1 MGPLLES
8 KYRVPARRPG
18 TVARPRLLEALD
30 GAVRTAVTVVSA
42 PAGFGKSTL
51 LAEWLATP
59 PAGTTA
65 AAWVSLDE
73 RDDDP
78 TLFWTY
84 AVTAMQAA
92 AGVGDGALAVLASSP
107 ASTETALVA
116 VLNDLARMPRDLVL
130 VLDDVHLVNSPAVHE
145 GIAFLLE
152 HRPPRL
158 HLVLATR
165 VDPPLPLARWR
176 ARGELLEVRAAD
188 LRFTE
193 QESAAY
199 LNGPMGLALSE
210 HDVATL
216 DGRAEGWI
224 AALQLAALSM
234 RGRDDVGAFIA
245 GFAGDD
251 RHVVDYLA
259 EEVLARQPDD
269 VRDFLLETSI
279 LERLTGPL
287 CDAVTGRPGGR
298 GTLVALER
306 ANLFLVPLDDRRQ
319 WYRYHHL
326 FADVLR
332 AHLVDERPDTVPE
345 LHRRAGRWFSDHGD
359 TPAAVDHALA
369 GGHVDRAA
377 DLMEGAMST
386 MRRERRE
393 AELGSWVRSLP
404 HEIVRVRPVL
414 GMAFVGALA
423 QASEFDTVEQRLADV
438 ERAVRPDGG
447 TWPAQP
453 PPGLVVVDEEGY
465 RSVPA
470 GLEVYRAA
478 LALRR
483 ADLDAAAAHA
493 REALSLTPVSDDLTR
508 AAAGALGGLASWA
521 RGDLARAEAAYVESV
536 AGLHRAGFVAD
547 VLGCCIALGDIR
559 RTLGRPSDAERLH
572 RWALALTDPAAPIR
586 GTADMHVALAGVL
599 IERDDLTGAA
609 EHLDTSR
616 RLGEHRGLPQNPYR
630 SRVAEAR
637 LLEARGDPDG
647 ALTLLDEAERVHDT
661 DYSPDVAPVPAVRA
675 RLRLRRGE
683 LQHAEAWARE
693 RQLAPDDELT
703 YLREYEHLTLAR
715 LLLARRDGAGPDAAA
730 GLLARLHAAAEDG
743 GRVGSLIEIL
753 VLEALAAQARGDV
766 PSALDALRRAV
777 TLAEPEGVVRVV
789 ADEGPSIAVLLR
801 TFTKHDPG
809 YAYGRRLLAPCAGTA
824 PASRALVDPLSER
837 ELDVLRLLGSD
848 LDGPDIARELSV
860 SLNTVRT
867 HTKSI
872 YAKLGVNS
880 RRAAVRR
887 AHELG
892 VLPRRR

>member
-1 MGPLLES
+1 MVGPLLES
-8 KYRVPARRPG
+8 KYRVPRPRPG
-18 TVARPRLLEALD
+18 TVARPRLVRALG
-30 GAVRTAVTVVSA
+30 GAVRTALTVVSA

-51 LAEWLATP
+51 LAEWLAEV
-59 PAGTTA
+59 PASTA
-65 AAWVSLDE
+65 AVACLALDE

-78 TLFWTY
+78 TVFWTY
-84 AVTAMQAA
+84 ALTAMRAA
-92 AGVGDGALAVLASSP
+92 AGVGDDALRLMGSTP
-107 ASTETALVA
+107 ASIDAALVA
-116 VLNDLARMPRDLVL
+116 VLNDLGGMSQDLVL
-130 VLDDVHLVNSPAVHE
+130 VLDDLHLVTSPAVHD

-165 VDPPLPLARWR
+165 VDPPLPLARCR
-176 ARGELLEVRAAD
+176 ARGELLEARAAD
-188 LRFTE
+188 LRFTP

-199 LNGPMGLALSE
+199 LYGPMGLSLSE

-251 RHVVDYLA
+251 RYVVDYLV
-259 EEVLARQPDD
+259 EEVLARQPED
-269 VRDFLLETSI
+269 VRAFLLETSL

-287 CDAVTGRPGGR
+287 CDAVTGRGGSR
-298 GTLVALER
+298 TTLVALER

-332 AHLVDERPDTVPE
+332 AHLVDERPGTVPE
-345 LHRRAGRWFSDHGD
+345 LHRRAGLWFAENGD

-377 DLMEGAMST
+377 DLMERAMPA

-393 AELGSWVRSLP
+393 TELRRWVRSLP
-404 HEIVRVRPVL
+404 DEVVRVRPVL
-414 GMAFVGALA
+414 GMAFVGVLA
-423 QASEFDTVEQRLADV
+423 QASAFDTVEQRLADV
-438 ERAVRPDGG
+438 ERSVRPGG
-447 TWPAQP
+447 GAWPSQA
-453 PPGLVVVDEEGY
+453 PPGLVVLDEEGY

-478 LALRR
+478 LALRS

-493 REALSLTPVSDDLTR
+493 RRALALTPESDDLTR
-508 AAAGALGGLASWA
+508 AAAGALGGLASWT
-521 RGDLARAEAAYVESV
+521 RGDLVAAEAAYVEAI
-536 AGLHRAGFVAD
+536 AGLHRAGSLAD
-547 VLGCCIALGDIR
+547 VLGCAVALGDIR
-559 RTLGRPSDAERLH
+559 RTLGRPGAAERLH
-572 RWALALTDPAAPIR
+572 RWALDLADPAAPVR
-586 GTADMHVALAGVL
+586 GAADMHVALAGAL
-599 IERDDLTGAA
+599 IERDDLTTAA
-609 EHLDTSR
+609 VHLEASR

-630 SRVAEAR
+630 SRVVEAR
-637 LLEARGDPDG
+637 LLEARGDPDA
-647 ALTLLDEAERVHDT
+647 ALALLDEAEHLYEG
-661 DYSPDVAPVPAVRA
+661 DYSPEVAPVPAVRA

-683 LQHAEAWARE
+683 LRHAEAWARQ
-693 RQLAPDDELT
+693 RQLSPDDDPS

-715 LLLARRDGAGPDAAA
+715 LLLARRDDAAA
-730 GLLARLHAAAEDG
+730 GLLARLRAAAEDG
-743 GRVGSLIEIL
+743 GRAGSVLEIL
-753 VLEALAAQARGDV
+753 VLQALVAQTRGDV

-777 TLAEPEGVVRVV
+777 ALAEPEGVVRVV
-789 ADEGPSIAVLLR
+789 ADEGPPVAALLR
-801 TFTKHDPG
+801 ALPKHDPA
-809 YAYGRRLLAPCAGTA
+809 YAFGRRLLAACAGSTSA
-824 PASRALVDPLSER
+824 ASTLVDPLSAR

-872 YAKLGVNS
+872 YAKLGVGS

-887 AHELG
+887 AHDLG

>member
-1 MGPLLES
+1 MVGPLLES
-8 KYRVPARRPG
+8 KYRVPGRRPG
-18 TVARPRLLEALD
+18 TVARPRLLDVLEGTVGAAL
-30 GAVRTAVTVVSA
+30 TVVSA

-51 LAEWLATP
+51 LAEWLAAV
-59 PAGTTA
+59 PASTTA
-65 AAWVSLDE
+65 VAWVSLDE

-78 TLFWTY
+78 TRFWTY
-84 AVTAMQAA
+84 AVTAIQAA
-92 AGVGDGALAVLASSP
+92 AGVGEEALGPLTSP
-107 ASTETALVA
+107 ASIEAALVA
-116 VLNDLARMPRDLVL
+116 VLNDVGGSARDVVL
-130 VLDDVHLVNSPAVHE
+130 VLDDVHLVTSPAVHE

-152 HRPPRL
+152 HRPPQL

-176 ARGELLEVRAAD
+176 ARGELVEVRADD

-193 QESAAY
+193 QESATY
-199 LNGPMGLALSE
+199 LNGPMGLALSA

-216 DGRAEGWI
+216 DRRAEGWI

-259 EEVLARQPDD
+259 EEVLARLPDAT
-269 VRDFLLETSI
+269 RDFLLETSV

-287 CDAVTGRPGGR
+287 CDAVTGRDGGR

-332 AHLVDERPDTVPE
+332 AHLTDERADAVPE
-345 LHRRAGRWFSDHGD
+345 LHRRASAWLSDSGD
-359 TPAAVDHALA
+359 TPAAIDHALA

-377 DLMEGAMST
+377 DLMERAMPT

-393 AELGSWVRSLP
+393 AELLRWVRALP
-404 HEIVRVRPVL
+404 DEVVRVRPVL

-447 TWPAQP
+447 AWPAQA

-470 GLEVYRAA
+470 GLELYRAA

-493 REALSLTPVSDDLTR
+493 RQALSLTPVRDDLTR

-559 RTLGRPSDAERLH
+559 RALGRLGDAERLH
-572 RWALALTDPAAPIR
+572 RWALTLIDPAAPVR

-609 EHLDTSR
+609 EHLDACR

-630 SRVAEAR
+630 SRVTEAR
-637 LLEARGDPDG
+637 LLEARGDLDG

-675 RLRLRRGE
+675 RLRIRRGE
-683 LQHAEAWARE
+683 LRDADAWARE
-693 RQLAPDDELT
+693 RQLSPDDELT

-715 LLLARRDGAGPDAAA
+715 LLLARRDDAAA
-730 GLLARLHAAAEDG
+730 GLLDRLHAAAAEG
-743 GRVGSLIEIL
+743 ARVGSLIEIL
-753 VLEALAAQARGDV
+753 VLQALVAQARRDV
-766 PSALDALRRAV
+766 PSALDALRRAI

-789 ADEGPSIAVLLR
+789 TDEGPALAALLR
-801 TFTKHDPG
+801 ALPKHDPA
-809 YAYGRRLLAPCAGTA
+809 YAYGRRLLAALDGA
-824 PASRALVDPLSER
+824 PPPRTLVDPLSDR

-848 LDGPDIARELSV
+848 LGGPDIARELSV

-880 RRAAVRR
+880 RRAAVHR
-887 AHELG
+887 AHDLG